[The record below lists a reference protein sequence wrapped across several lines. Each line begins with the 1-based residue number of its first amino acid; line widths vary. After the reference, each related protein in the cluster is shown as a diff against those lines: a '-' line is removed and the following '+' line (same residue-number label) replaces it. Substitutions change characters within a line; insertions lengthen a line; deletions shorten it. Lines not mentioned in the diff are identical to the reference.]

1 MYQKGLF
8 IVQKRS
14 FQTCNFVASTD
25 ISRKKYLLRH
35 NNEWIIDPNA
45 DKLLTMT
52 FNKMKDAYN
61 LESDDIYDNLK
72 NTNELIKLDIDGR
85 KKLNTQISKDVLL
98 KNETK

>member
-1 MYQKGLF
+1 VLKIKIYQKDLF

-35 NNEWIIDPNA
+35 NNEWIVDPNA

-52 FNKMKDAYN
+52 FNKM
-61 LESDDIYDNLK
+61 
-72 NTNELIKLDIDGR
+72 T
-85 KKLNTQISKDVLL
+85 KKENFLSS
-98 KNETK
+98 